1 MTFLVI
7 LKRFE
12 VWLLLAIVAAL
23 VAFAFQPAPSP
34 EDPAAPTGATVAAA
48 AAVDPDKP
56 TTEDPGALPEKTPL
70 LALDGV
76 KMVPSGGGW
85 IVETT
90 LAGKSPTGSDLV
102 LDESAVTAAND
113 RGEPVAREELLA
125 EVWGYNAGVT
135 AHTLETHIY
144 RLRQKIEPGK
154 GAARLLI
161 TDGGGYRLQA

>member
-34 EDPAAPTGATVAAA
+34 EDPAAPTGATAA

-113 RGEPVAREELLA
+113 RGEPVARFFEPFRGTATLAAGEESVATLRWWLPRPADALRLDIGGTSLA
-125 EVWGYNAGVT
+125 AD
-135 AHTLETHIY
+135 L
-144 RLRQKIEPGK
+144 P
-154 GAARLLI
+154 
-161 TDGGGYRLQA
+161 